1 MDTVK
6 EEMRLHYTMSFVGG
20 IFAIYALLEHS
31 NVFGSAETSNMILLV
46 ENLLHGDVFHIA
58 IRVGSLLAYAG
69 GITLTIWM
77 ERYHA
82 AMQKRIC
89 ILIDCL
95 AALILGFLLADTHPL
110 VALYP
115 VAFAMSI
122 QWCGFR
128 GVRKNTSATT
138 FSTGNFRQLVT
149 SIFNYAA
156 DRKQEDL
163 FRIRFYILTMLTF
176 HSGVALSYIVWP
188 YLDCMDSVG
197 GCRISGTGD
206 FHAESHEM

>member
-1 MDTVK
+1 M
-6 EEMRLHYTMSFVGG
+6 
-20 IFAIYALLEHS
+20 
-31 NVFGSAETSNMILLV
+31 
-46 ENLLHGDVFHIA
+46 
-58 IRVGSLLAYAG
+58 
-69 GITLTIWM
+69 
-77 ERYHA
+77 
-82 AMQKRIC
+82 
-89 ILIDCL
+89 
-95 AALILGFLLADTHPL
+95 

-122 QWCGFR
+122 QWCSFR

-176 HSGVALSYIVWP
+176 HSGVALIYIVWP
-188 YLDCMDSVG
+188 YLPHQSIWIVWIPLAAAAFQELAISTRKAMRCEMLAQNA
-197 GCRISGTGD
+197 GCED
-206 FHAESHEM
+206 V